1 MKSQPPVTL
10 DEGSAI
16 QSAADAAALASTHL
30 PADERADA
38 IEHAMAQALE
48 KTAVKSTIYTSGEWD
63 PTAARPRAYIPGQHL
78 LMDEDPRL
86 QKMPPKPTLFDF
98 FEKRF
103 RPAKQHLLQSAA
115 LAKEAGHNEKVIL
128 ACLLHDISVVGFIQP
143 DHGYWGAQM
152 IEPYVDE
159 EIAWAIR
166 YHQALRFFPD
176 PAVGYEY
183 PELYVKYFGKD
194 FVPSTAMQEAHD
206 YARNHK
212 WYMTAR
218 LITINDIYSFDD
230 KKTVDLEEF
239 TDLIG
244 RNFRQPAEGLGNDHS
259 SSAHMWRTIIAPT
272 RFL

>member
-1 MKSQPPVTL
+1 MTSQESTVSDGKAAL
-10 DEGSAI
+10 ER
-16 QSAADAAALASTHL
+16 AADAAALATAKL
-30 PADERADA
+30 PVDDRADA
-38 IEHAMAQALE
+38 IEHAMAQTLE
-48 KTAVKSTIYTSGEWD
+48 KIAAKSTIYTSGEQD
-63 PTAARPRAYIPGQHL
+63 PTAPRARAYVPGRLL

-86 QKMPPKPTLFDF
+86 QKMPEKPTLYDF

-115 LAKEAGHNEKVIL
+115 LAKEAGHDDKVVL

-159 EIAWAIR
+159 EITWAIR

-176 PAVGYEY
+176 TSVGYEY
-183 PELYVKYFGKD
+183 PELYIKYFGKD
-194 FVPSTAMQEAHD
+194 YEPTKIMREAYEH
-206 YARNHK
+206 ARNHK

-218 LITINDIYSFDD
+218 LITVNDIYSFDPN
-230 KKTVDLEEF
+230 KVVNLEDFADIIE
-239 TDLIG
+239 
-244 RNFRQPAEGLGNDHS
+244 RNFHQPKEGLGNDHS
-259 SSAHMWRTIIAPT
+259 SSSHMWRTIIAPT